1 MARRNRSRPDH
12 RRITIAQEA
21 ARLIEEQG
29 LTNFRSAKEKAVVRL
44 GLEQQGALPSNEE
57 VEHALAERH
66 RIFHG
71 DTHEAHVARL
81 RQAALDMMRTLERF
95 EPRLTGPVLNGSAT
109 EHAVVDLHVFSDAP
123 EEVSAEFDLLGLVYR
138 SVENR
143 LKLRRD
149 EVAAFP
155 GYRVRGPQ
163 CEFALTVFPER
174 LRGHAPLSPVD
185 GRPMR
190 RVTARDVEAMLAG
203 RAEQPMARL

>member
-1 MARRNRSRPDH
+1 MPRRNRSRPDH

-21 ARLIEEQG
+21 ARIIEEQG
-29 LTNFRSAKEKAVVRL
+29 LTNFRSAKEKAVTRL

-81 RQAALDMMRTLERF
+81 RQAALDLMRPLDRF
-95 EPRLTGPVLNGSAT
+95 EPRLAGPVLNGSAT

-123 EEVSAEFDLLGLVYR
+123 EDVGAEIEALGLAYR
-138 SVENR
+138 PVEYR
-143 LKLRRD
+143 LRLRRD
-149 EVAAFP
+149 EMEMFP
-155 GYRVRGPQ
+155 GYRVRGPE

-190 RVTARDVEAMLAG
+190 RATARDVEALLSAS
-203 RAEQPMARL
+203 